1 MADLT
6 QPIGPKGARA
16 RVLVAGA
23 TGYTG
28 ALAAQILWR
37 HPQLELAAVTGRS
50 ETGRPLNEL
59 YPRYDVPLA
68 LQELTP
74 ALLENVEVGIVAY
87 PHGAAAPVVA
97 QMRALGLTVIDL
109 SADFRLEDLPTYER
123 FYGPHGAP
131 ELLDGAV
138 YGLPE
143 LTDRERIREAG
154 LIACPGCYPTASLL
168 ALAPLA
174 EAGLIE
180 DVVIDAKSGVSGAGR
195 GGGEATS
202 FVALT
207 ENVTPY
213 KPAGHRHRP
222 EILEKLALMSPS
234 EEPPVSLTFVP
245 HLVPV
250 DQGELVSCYV
260 KTSEPI
266 DQETLDRIYG
276 ERYTDE
282 PFVSVVDSPPGMRD
296 VRGTNRCHIQA
307 VAGDDRVVVFA
318 VIDNLWKGSAGQAI
332 QNLNLTLGL
341 DESAGL
347 L

>member
-1 MADLT
+1 MADPK
-6 QPIGPKGARA
+6 QPIGSDGARA

-28 ALAAQILWR
+28 ALAAQIVWR

-50 ETGRPLNEL
+50 ETARPLKEL

-68 LQELTP
+68 LQELVP
-74 ALLENVEVGIVAY
+74 ELLKDVEVGIVAY

-97 QMRALGLTVIDL
+97 EMRGLGLTVIDL
-109 SADFRLEDLPTYER
+109 SADFRLLDLPTYER
-123 FYGPHGAP
+123 YYGPHGAP

-143 LTDRERIREAG
+143 LAERERIREAD

-207 ENVTPY
+207 ENVTAY
-213 KPAGHRHRP
+213 KPVGHRHRP
-222 EILEKLALMSPS
+222 EILEKLAGLTPS
-234 EEPPVSLTFVP
+234 G
-245 HLVPV
+245 
-250 DQGELVSCYV
+250 DA
-260 KTSEPI
+260 
-266 DQETLDRIYG
+266 
-276 ERYTDE
+276 
-282 PFVSVVDSPPGMRD
+282 
-296 VRGTNRCHIQA
+296 A
-307 VAGDDRVVVFA
+307 VAYLRAAPGPGRP
-318 VIDNLWKGSAGQAI
+318 GRAGQLLR
-332 QNLNLTLGL
+332 QNP
-341 DESAGL
+341 
-347 L
+347 

>member
-1 MADLT
+1 VAEST
-6 QPIGPKGARA
+6 QPIGPDGARA

-50 ETGRPLNEL
+50 EAGRPLNEL
-59 YPRYDVPLA
+59 YPRYDVSLA
-68 LQELTP
+68 MQELTP
-74 ALLENVEVGIVAY
+74 DLLENVEVGIVAY

-97 QMRALGLTVIDL
+97 EMRGMGLTVIDL
-109 SADFRLEDLPTYER
+109 SADFRMEDLPTYER
-123 FYGPHGAP
+123 HYGPHGAP
-131 ELLDGAV
+131 DLLDGAV

-143 LTDRERIREAG
+143 LSERERIREAD

-180 DVVIDAKSGVSGAGR
+180 DVVIDAKSGISGAGR
-195 GGGEATS
+195 GGGESTS

-222 EILEKLALMSPS
+222 EILEKLALLSPS
-234 EEPPVSLTFVP
+234 GEPPSSFTFVP

-260 KTSEPI
+260 RTSGPL
-266 DQETLDRIYG
+266 DQEALDRLYG
-276 ERYTDE
+276 DRYADE
-282 PFVSVVDSPPGMRD
+282 PFVSVVGSPPGMRD
-296 VRGTNRCHIQA
+296 VRGSNRCHIQA

-318 VIDNLWKGSAGQAI
+318 AIDNLWKGAAGQAI
-332 QNLNLTLGL
+332 QNLNLALGL
-341 DESAGL
+341 EETAGL